1 MVEAPIF
8 HVNGDDPEAVV
19 HAAKVAT
26 EFRQKFHK
34 DVVIDIFCYRRF
46 GHNEGDEPMFT
57 NPLMYKKIKTPK
69 TTLSLYTERLVKD
82 GLIPEG
88 EIEDMKAAFQATMSE
103 EFEAGKDYK
112 PNKADWLDGKWSIWI
127 AATGRLS
134 ARRNRD
140 LAGDL
145 CRDRPALD
153 TAPTTFPLHKTVGR
167 LLESKAKMFETAKA
181 STGPPARRWPLA
193 RCSPKGY
200 PVRLSG
206 QDAHAAPSASA
217 TRA

>member
-57 NPLMYKKIKTPK
+57 NPIMYKKIKTHK

-88 EIEDMKAAFQATMSE
+88 EIEDMKAAFQAYLND

-112 PNKADWLDGKWSIWI
+112 PNKADWLDGRWSH
-127 AATGRLS
+127 
-134 ARRNRD
+134 
-140 LAGDL
+140 
-145 CRDRPALD
+145 LD
-153 TAPTTFPLHKTVGR
+153 KNKDEYVRG
-167 LLESKAKMFETAKA
+167 ETAIAPETLAEIGNALTHAPESILPCTRPWGGCWTTKNRCSKPA
-181 STGPPARRWPLA
+181 KGSTGQRVRHWPLA
-193 RCSPKGY
+193 RC
-200 PVRLSG
+200 
-206 QDAHAAPSASA
+206 
-217 TRA
+217 

>member
-1 MVEAPIF
+1 M
-8 HVNGDDPEAVV
+8 NGDDPEAVV

-57 NPLMYKKIKTPK
+57 NPIMYKKIKTHK

-88 EIEDMKAAFQATMSE
+88 EIEDMKAAFQAHLND

-112 PNKADWLDGKWSIWI
+112 PNKADWLDGRWSHLDKNKDEYVRGETAITPGNSGRGRRRADPRPRPGLPCTRPSGVCWI
-127 AATGRLS
+127 T
-134 ARRNRD
+134 RNR
-140 LAGDL
+140 
-145 CRDRPALD
+145 CSNPARAL
-153 TAPTTFPLHKTVGR
+153 
-167 LLESKAKMFETAKA
+167 
-181 STGPPARRWPLA
+181 TGPPVRRWPLA
-193 RCSPKGY
+193 RC
-200 PVRLSG
+200 
-206 QDAHAAPSASA
+206 
-217 TRA
+217 